1 MKHTP
6 RRVWVAS
13 SLLALTVAP
22 LTAQNSL
29 SQDRAEQLRIEE
41 YLRTKD
47 RHSLQEDELRRQ
59 AEWLQSDLVRKA
71 NKFALLWVQFTA
83 EENTKHT
90 FDVKLARKLEKAF
103 SELQKSPGWPS
114 K

>member
-1 MKHTP
+1 MKHIP
-6 RRVWVAS
+6 RRVWFAS
-13 SLLALTVAP
+13 IFLAFTVAP

-29 SQDRAEQLRIEE
+29 SKGRAEQLQMEQYVRS
-41 YLRTKD
+41 RDT
-47 RHSLQEDELRRQ
+47 HSLQEEELRRQ

-71 NKFALLWVQFTA
+71 NKFASLWIQFTA
-83 EENTKHT
+83 DENTKHT

-103 SELQKSPGWPS
+103 SDLQKSPGWPA